1 MNKKLLT
8 VAIGAAL
15 AVPMFAQAAVTVGGQ
30 AHMSADYV
38 DTFEATGTTLNSN
51 SKKLWNISS
60 NVSNIFFKAE
70 EDLGGGVSGVFFLQ
84 TYFRLDDNGGATQ
97 STVTA
102 SNRIHDAPAYAGLS
116 SKSFGS
122 ILLGN
127 MDSPTKNTGRA
138 VDLFGNAIGDS
149 RNTAADNTRFQNAV
163 FYNTPNFGG
172 VVVTLAHSTNLNN
185 TIAATSA
192 DTVTNVGSTATAID
206 GSNTADALGVKFEQG
221 PVMVGA
227 AYQRIIAN
235 NAGTNVTTGTYTAA
249 YDDNSIMNLGVSLK
263 FGPAR
268 IVGFYQQAKANANA
282 DGNDADTYGIGA
294 AFKFGNETIKAQYY
308 NVTKM
313 QNARSDTS
321 ASVYALGFDHAFS
334 KTFTGYVAVAVADND
349 STVAGMTPGNNV
361 GMAGGGGHGDTP
373 NVFAGESQSGLS
385 LGVIYNF

>member
-38 DTFEATGTTLNSN
+38 DTFNATGSTLNAN
-51 SKKLWNISS
+51 SKKMWNISS

-97 STVTA
+97 STVTS

-116 SKSFGS
+116 SKAFGS

-127 MDSPTKNTGRA
+127 MDSPTKLTGRS
-138 VDLFGNAIGDS
+138 VDLFNNAIGDS
-149 RNTAADNTRFQNAV
+149 RNTAADNTRFQNSV
-163 FYNTPNFGG
+163 FYSTPNFGG
-172 VVVTLAHSTNLNN
+172 VVVTLAHSTNLDN

-192 DTVTNVGSTATAID
+192 DTAVNVGSTATGVS
-206 GSNTADALGVKFEQG
+206 GSKTANALGVKFEQG

-227 AYQRIIAN
+227 AYQKAIDN
-235 NAGTNVTTGTYTAA
+235 NATSATT
-249 YDDNSIMNLGVSLK
+249 YDDNTIINLAASFK
-263 FGPAR
+263 IGPAR
-268 IVGFYQQAKANANA
+268 IVGYYQQARANAVSGGTYTV
-282 DGNDADTYGIGA
+282 DNDADTYGIGA
-294 AFKFGNETIKAQYY
+294 AFTFGKETIKAQYY
-308 NVTKM
+308 NVTKSM
-313 QNARSDTS
+313 AAPRTDVSS
-321 ASVYALGFDHAFS
+321 SVYALGFDHAFS

-349 STVAGMTPGNNV
+349 PTTGTSAAGNNV

-373 NVFAGESQSGLS
+373 NVFGGESQSGLS
-385 LGVIYNF
+385 LGVIFNF